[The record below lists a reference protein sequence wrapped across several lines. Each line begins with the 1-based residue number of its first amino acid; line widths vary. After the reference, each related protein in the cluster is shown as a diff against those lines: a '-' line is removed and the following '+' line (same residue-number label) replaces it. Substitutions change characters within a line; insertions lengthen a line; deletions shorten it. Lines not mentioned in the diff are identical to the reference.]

1 MASTYG
7 VGKDN
12 PANSYSLTTQQK
24 MRAIYAM
31 FDAEAHTGHTPS
43 HVTASYALMGP
54 CALCECGPGSRA

>member
-12 PANSYSLTTQQK
+12 PADSYSLTHQQQ

-31 FDAEAHTGHTPS
+31 FDAEARTVHASYVH
-43 HVTASYALMGP
+43 ASYALMGP

>member
-7 VGKDN
+7 IGKDN

-31 FDAEAHTGHTPS
+31 FDAEAHSGHTPS

-54 CALCECGPGSRA
+54 CIV